1 VPNQLPKPAETLV
14 ERIANLYCKGLN
26 VLTAIAL
33 LLMVVLVFGNV
44 VLRYAFNSSII
55 VSEELSRWLFVW
67 ITFLGAIIALRE
79 HAHLGTDALVSRLSP
94 VGKKIC
100 LVVGHLTML
109 YVCWLVFQG
118 SLEQT
123 KINADVLAPSTQW
136 PMSII
141 YAAGIVFAVSAA
153 GMLLLDLWLM
163 ATGRLSDQQLVM
175 IQESEELAS
184 LKTHST
190 HSAEP
195 SPSPSPAQR

>member
-1 VPNQLPKPAETLV
+1 V

-26 VLTAIAL
+26 VLIALAL

-79 HAHLGTDALVSRLSP
+79 HAHLGTDALVGRLP
-94 VGKKIC
+94 PMGKKIC

-123 KINADVLAPSTQW
+123 KINADVLAPSTEW
-136 PMSII
+136 PMSIV

-153 GMLLLDLWLM
+153 GMLLLDLWLV
-163 ATGRLSDQQLVM
+163 ATGRLSDQELVM
-175 IQESEELAS
+175 IQESEDLAS
-184 LKTHST
+184 LKAHPTDGAA
-190 HSAEP
+190 SAK
-195 SPSPSPAQR
+195 R

>member
-1 VPNQLPKPAETLV
+1 M
-14 ERIANLYCKGLN
+14 ERIANLFCKGLN

-67 ITFLGAIIALRE
+67 ITFLGAVIALRE
-79 HAHLGTDALVSRLSP
+79 HAHLGTDALVSRLP
-94 VGKKIC
+94 PTGKKIC
-100 LVVGHLTML
+100 LVLGHLTML

-123 KINADVLAPSTQW
+123 KINHDVLAPSTQW
-136 PMSII
+136 PMSIV
-141 YAAGIVFAVSAA
+141 YAAGIVFAVA
-153 GMLLLDLWLM
+153 GGAMLLLDLWLM
-163 ATGRLSDQQLVM
+163 ATGRLKDEDLVM

-184 LKTHST
+184 LKS
-190 HSAEP
+190 HSAQTAE
-195 SPSPSPAQR
+195 AHKR

>member
-1 VPNQLPKPAETLV
+1 V
-14 ERIANLYCKGLN
+14 ERFANLYCKGLN

-55 VSEELSRWLFVW
+55 VSEEVSRWLFVW

-94 VGKKIC
+94 RGKKVC
-100 LVVGHLTML
+100 LVLGHLVML

-123 KINADVLAPSTQW
+123 RINADVLAPSTQL
-136 PMSII
+136 PMAIV
-141 YAAGIVFAVSAA
+141 YAAGVVFAVSAA

-163 ATGRLSDQQLVM
+163 GSGRLSDQQLVM
-175 IQESEELAS
+175 VQESEELAA
-184 LKTHST
+184 LKSRPHGGGSENTKH
-190 HSAEP
+190 P
-195 SPSPSPAQR
+195 